1 MNITI
6 EVMRLTDL
14 EAGERVMAR
23 ADGAGRVMLEGE
35 EDVLECLAGSLLGVF
50 QR

>member
-1 MNITI
+1 MTITI

-23 ADGAGRVMLEGE
+23 ADGAGRVVLERE
-35 EDVLECLAGSLLGVF
+35 EDVPACFAGFLLGVF
-50 QR
+50 ER

>member
-23 ADGAGRVMLEGE
+23 ADGAGRVVLERE
-35 EDVLECLAGSLLGVF
+35 EDVPACFAGFLLGVF
-50 QR
+50 ER